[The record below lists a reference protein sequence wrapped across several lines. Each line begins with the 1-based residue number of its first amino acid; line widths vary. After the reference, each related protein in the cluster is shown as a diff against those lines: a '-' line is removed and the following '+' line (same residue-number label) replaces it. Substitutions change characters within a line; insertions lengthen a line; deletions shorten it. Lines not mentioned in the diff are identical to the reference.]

1 MVSENSCQIASLKRD
16 VIGAGLDADL
26 RLKTAGHTAAAALRR
41 LKTDPGKPHIVFL
54 DFTADTLLARRMLRS
69 IAFGEKRS
77 PAILAVMTLPKT
89 EALLQSGDVDGGEA
103 TMFSATS
110 MSGILEKLAGPAAHR
125 MLHSLAVLNRFG
137 PVLVRVP
144 EYYASSDNSRASA

>member
-16 VIGAGLDADL
+16 VVNAGLDADL
-26 RLKTAGHTAAAALRR
+26 SLKTAGHSTAAGLRR
-41 LKTDPGKPHIVFL
+41 LRADAGRRHVVFL
-54 DFTADTLLARRMLRS
+54 DFTADTLLARRMLKC

-77 PAILAVMTLPKT
+77 PAIVAVMTLPKT

-103 TMFSATS
+103 IMFSSTS
-110 MSGILEKLAGPAAHR
+110 MSSVLQKLAGPGADK

-137 PVLVRVP
+137 PVLVSVP
-144 EYYASSDNSRASA
+144 DYYASGDNSRESA